1 MRHYNR
7 PRRTN
12 LFTQNLLRIG
22 YHGWQGYLEFDR
34 GIIAISSE
42 LDLWNIDDADDW
54 GEILPP
60 SLNFRYIPQA
70 LVSLYLEE
78 WLIPTHSVEPILAA
92 VVNYH
97 PQTELVLAI
106 ESGANLD
113 ICWCQ
118 NLKISPPNC

>member
-7 PRRTN
+7 SRRTN
-12 LFTQNLLRIG
+12 LFAQNLLRIG

-34 GIIAISSE
+34 GIIAVSSDV
-42 LDLWNIDDADDW
+42 DLLNIDDCDDR
-54 GEILPP
+54 EVLLAP
-60 SLNFRYIPQA
+60 SLNFRYIPQQR
-70 LVSLYLEE
+70 VSLYLEE
-78 WLIPTHSVEPILAA
+78 WLIPTHSAEPILAA

-106 ESGANLD
+106 ESSVNLD